1 VRYVREKHT
10 THKPRKKSSSTK
22 AKPDVH
28 KSWAVAAIGLLNN
41 DEKIMNAGAGLQVN
55 ANPARIAAAA
65 LPVLIRAL

>member
-1 VRYVREKHT
+1 MQAKHEAT
-10 THKPRKKSSSTK
+10 PAQKISRTK

-28 KSWAVAAIGLLNN
+28 KFWAVTAIGLLNN
-41 DEKIMNAGAGLQVN
+41 DKKIMNAGAGLQVN